1 MFVMI
6 VIFIDTSVL
15 NINSFTLVL

>member
-15 NINSFTLVL
+15 NINAFPLVL

>member
-1 MFVMI
+1 MLVMI